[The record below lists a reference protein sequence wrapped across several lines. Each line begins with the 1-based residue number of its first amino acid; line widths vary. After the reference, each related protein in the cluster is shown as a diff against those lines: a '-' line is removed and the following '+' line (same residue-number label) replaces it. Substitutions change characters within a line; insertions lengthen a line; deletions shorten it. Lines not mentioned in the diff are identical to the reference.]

1 MSQFGAAENAKARA
15 VQAQMREI
23 EAQRRAVNLLE
34 SSAIL
39 FDRAHQPARSQKA
52 KQRAERVRLKLWRSF
67 AELDRYRQAA

>member
-1 MSQFGAAENAKARA
+1 MSQFGSAENAKARA
-15 VQAQMREI
+15 VQAQIREI

-39 FDRAHQPARSQKA
+39 FGRAHQPAKSQNT

-67 AELDRYRQAA
+67 AELDRYRKAA